1 LTVPACDR
9 AGEVRSIVVVAA
21 EGAQVLVAGE
31 CRHRAHIAIGP
42 VERGGDREMA
52 QPVRADRKTGLGAE
66 PADDV
71 VDRRAGQ
78 TLPFAGPVEIDEQR
92 TGIARAKAE
101 GKYKG
106 QPPHARAKA
115 PQVIELAASGRTR
128 TEIAAALEISE
139 RSVYRILAESRPKTT

>member
-1 LTVPACDR
+1 M
-9 AGEVRSIVVVAA
+9 
-21 EGAQVLVAGE
+21 AGE

-52 QPVRADRKTGLGAE
+52 QPLRADHKPGFGAE

-71 VDRRAGQ
+71 VDRGASQ
-78 TLPFAGPVEIDEQR
+78 MLPFAGPVEIDEQR

>member
-1 LTVPACDR
+1 MWR
-9 AGEVRSIVVVAA
+9 ENVATA
-21 EGAQVLVAGE
+21 
-31 CRHRAHIAIGP
+31 RIAIGP

-52 QPVRADRKTGLGAE
+52 QPLRADRKPGFGAE

-115 PQVIELAASGRTR
+115 LQVIELAASGRTR